1 MCVFKDTHKKNNK
14 RFSFFLAKG
23 KGRNRDVIIWALY
36 LRKNRVEDGCRQGNS
51 VFRAAVVLWLRW
63 WGGCDGKWQI
73 RLFNTLYNTLK
84 ISEMY

>member
-51 VFRAAVVLWLRW
+51 VFRAAVV
-63 WGGCDGKWQI
+63 G
-73 RLFNTLYNTLK
+73 RL
-84 ISEMY
+84 

>member
-1 MCVFKDTHKKNNK
+1 MSLRTHTRRIIKG
-14 RFSFFLAKG
+14 FLFILAKG